1 MENHDDW
8 TISFD
13 FITLPQFIIGSDK
26 IELYLEVSPE
36 NADYIL
42 DNVILEIVDEGN
54 WVEEVKQGADIDNF
68 FLHSN
73 EKFFRE
79 MSIHFDFFMQA
90 NQRIDTVR
98 KSNINF
104 HFNFDSSVKTE
115 DLLLEIEQKTHKFPF
130 GTAVVSTKIAECFD
144 AKYDDH
150 YCVFVRD
157 NFNWMVDSYR

>member
-54 WVEEVKQGADIDNF
+54 WVEEVIQGGDINKI
-68 FLHSN
+68 FLHNN
-73 EKFFRE
+73 EKF
-79 MSIHFDFFMQA
+79 
-90 NQRIDTVR
+90 
-98 KSNINF
+98 
-104 HFNFDSSVKTE
+104 SVK
-115 DLLLEIEQKTHKFPF
+115 
-130 GTAVVSTKIAECFD
+130 
-144 AKYDDH
+144 
-150 YCVFVRD
+150 
-157 NFNWMVDSYR
+157 

>member
-54 WVEEVKQGADIDNF
+54 WVEEVIQGGDIN
-68 FLHSN
+68 
-73 EKFFRE
+73 K
-79 MSIHFDFFMQA
+79 
-90 NQRIDTVR
+90 
-98 KSNINF
+98 
-104 HFNFDSSVKTE
+104 
-115 DLLLEIEQKTHKFPF
+115 
-130 GTAVVSTKIAECFD
+130 KIFA
-144 AKYDDH
+144 
-150 YCVFVRD
+150 
-157 NFNWMVDSYR
+157 